1 MKKLNFPTVCCSIV
15 AACAA
20 FFLFFIFTGCKS
32 ALQTNG
38 AVITTVDGAM
48 TAWGQYTQTHQVPA
62 GEILAVSNAYS
73 AYYSAQMIASN
84 TWVLAVS
91 QTNYSLVQTIT
102 ASVAANQTNLVNL
115 INSFAK

>member
-1 MKKLNFPTVCCSIV
+1 MKKTASF
-15 AACAA
+15 AAAVTLA
-20 FFLFFIFTGCKS
+20 LYTAVQLTACKS

-84 TWVLAVS
+84 TWVLAAS
-91 QTNYSLVQTIT
+91 QTNYSLVQTTT